1 MSTTAQEAARMDA
14 QAAELDSQRLR
25 SAGLRVTAPRLAVFA
40 AVRAG
45 DHLAVEEIAASA
57 RERIG
62 SISMQATYDVLAALV
77 RVGLVRRIEP
87 AGSPARFET
96 RVADNHHHIIC
107 RHCGVAVDADCVLAH
122 APCLQPKDSF
132 GFLIDEAEVIFWG
145 ICAACQD
152 SEPTGDERR
161 GELVRDG

>member
-1 MSTTAQEAARMDA
+1 MDA
-14 QAAELDSQRLR
+14 QAVELDSQRLR

-45 DHLAVEEIAASA
+45 DHLTVENIAASA

-62 SISMQATYDVLAALV
+62 AISIQATYDVLAALV

-96 RVADNHHHIIC
+96 RVDDNHHHIIC
-107 RHCGVAVDADCVLAH
+107 RSCGTAVDADCVLAH
-122 APCLQPKDSF
+122 APCLQPQDSF
-132 GFLIDEAEVIFWG
+132 GFVIDEAEVIFWG
-145 ICAACQD
+145 VCPACQD
-152 SEPTGDERR
+152 SQSSGDERR
-161 GELVRDG
+161 AERVWSGQE